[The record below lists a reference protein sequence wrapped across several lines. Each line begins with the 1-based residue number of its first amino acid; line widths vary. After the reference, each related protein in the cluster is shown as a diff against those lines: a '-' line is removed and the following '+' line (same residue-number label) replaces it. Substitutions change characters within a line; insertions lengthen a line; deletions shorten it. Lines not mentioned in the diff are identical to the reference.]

1 MSPAPTVPRSTATEG
16 SPLGFP
22 VPRVIA
28 LDGPSASGKSST
40 ASAVARA
47 LGWIHLDSGALYRG
61 LTVVALDLAG
71 AGGALKDSL
80 PAAEGAATLPPPAI
94 LRDAE
99 RRGLAL
105 RVLDRVAQVWL
116 DGKPAEDRIRSA
128 AVTAAVS
135 SVSAVGALREWVN
148 RRQREVADSGQGVVA
163 DGRDIGT
170 VVFPNA
176 PLKVYLTASPE
187 TRAMRRLLQRG
198 EGFDSG
204 QLATETGLLAARDE
218 ADSRRAVAPLRKA
231 DDALPLDGT
240 GLTFEQQVEWIVARA
255 RERGLK

>member
-1 MSPAPTVPRSTATEG
+1 VA
-16 SPLGFP
+16 
-22 VPRVIA
+22 I
-28 LDGPSASGKSST
+28 DGPSASGKSST

-47 LGWIHLDSGALYRG
+47 MGWVHLDSGALYRG
-61 LTVVALDLAG
+61 LTFVALELAG
-71 AGGALKDSL
+71 AGAAEGL
-80 PAAEGAATLPPPAI
+80 PAATV
-94 LRDAE
+94 LREAE
-99 RRGLAL
+99 RRQLSL
-105 RVLDRVAQVWL
+105 RVIDRAAQVWL
-116 DGKPAEDRIRSA
+116 DGQPAESRIRSA

-135 SVSAVGALREWVN
+135 SVSAVGPLREWVN
-148 RRQREVADSGQGVVA
+148 RQLRAVAESGQGVVA

-198 EGFDSG
+198 EGFDAG
-204 QLATETGLLAARDE
+204 QLATETALLATRDE

-240 GLTFEQQVEWIVARA
+240 SLTFEQQVEWIVNRA
-255 RERGLK
+255 KARGLGD

>member
-1 MSPAPTVPRSTATEG
+1 MH
-16 SPLGFP
+16 
-22 VPRVIA
+22 I
-28 LDGPSASGKSST
+28 DGPSASGKSST

-47 LGWIHLDSGALYRG
+47 LGWVHLDSGSLYRG

-71 AGGALKDSL
+71 AGGAE
-80 PAAEGAATLPPPAI
+80 AAEAIPPQAV
-94 LRDAE
+94 LREAE
-99 RRGLAL
+99 RRRLSFHVADRLA
-105 RVLDRVAQVWL
+105 RVWL
-116 DGKPAEDRIRSA
+116 DGKPAENRIRSA
-128 AVTAAVS
+128 DVTAAVS
-135 SVSAVGALREWVN
+135 AVSAVAPLREWVN
-148 RRQREVADSGQGVVA
+148 RQLRAVAEAGQGVVA

-198 EGFDSG
+198 EGFDAG
-204 QLATETGLLAARDE
+204 QLATETGLLTARDE

-255 RERGLK
+255 RESGLVSK

>member
-1 MSPAPTVPRSTATEG
+1 MSPAPTVPRS
-16 SPLGFP
+16 PFP

-71 AGGALKDSL
+71 AGGEMK
-80 PAAEGAATLPPPAI
+80 AATLPPPAI

-99 RRGLAL
+99 RRGLAV